1 MKGNKVKVKKFLG
14 EEIRIIE
21 EEFIVLKD
29 MFKALGR
36 VDKNGKWSYEKNKLI
51 NFLDDIDK
59 LCDFKTLE
67 VTSISRKSKAREKQ
81 MMECL
86 KIDTV
91 PIALTQFKPTS
102 RKRLE
107 TYSIWKEFMKF
118 VDKLLESAKVY
129 RYIINDKQKQ
139 KEHMDELFKAG
150 GNCAKANIEVNRIM
164 AKLLG
169 VYDKG
174 IKSISKNQLKEYDCK
189 TTMDLLE
196 VRECVMR
203 KFIELYKEVRSYSKA
218 GDITYRI
225 VIVKYEVENVA

>member
-36 VDKNGKWSYEKNKLI
+36 VDKNGKWSYEKKKLI

-67 VTSISRKSKAREKQ
+67 VTSTSRKSKAREKQ

-107 TYSIWKEFMKF
+107 AYSIWKEFMKF
-118 VDKLLESAKVY
+118 VDKLLESAKVH

-139 KEHMDELFKAG
+139 KEHMDELFKTG
-150 GNCAKANIEVNRIM
+150 GSCVRVNIEVNRIM

-174 IKSISKNQLKEYDCK
+174 IKSISKKQLREFNREI
-189 TTMDLLE
+189 TIDLLE
-196 VRECVMR
+196 TRDFIMQ
-203 KFIELYKEVRSYSKA
+203 KFIDSYLELRSYSKA
-218 GDITYRI
+218 SNVTYDWGVQKYDI
-225 VIVKYEVENVA
+225 KKVA